1 MDNVISRQAAID
13 VAIQSIMDWDG
24 MFIQDANCRIS
35 NAINELPS
43 AEPNP
48 FCALADRSCPFQGK
62 EFVWC
67 LTCPH
72 ISEEDR
78 TLVKK
83 AVEPK
88 TGRWVGIKEYCD
100 HLNEEAAKKGKSTRY
115 MPSGMHIGVYCD
127 QCWKVNE
134 KSAAYCPNCGADMR
148 GEQDENR

>member
-1 MDNVISRQAAID
+1 MAKGTDRSEGTRSMKDDYISRQAAID
-13 VAIQSIMDWDG
+13 AIKKINAHGNADR
-24 MFIQDANCRIS
+24 ANGLGLAE
-35 NAINELPS
+35 NAIILLPS

-62 EFVWC
+62 EFAWC

-88 TGRWVGIKEYCD
+88 TGRWILAGEQWQEDVDNGNYCFVCS
-100 HLNEEAAKKGKSTRY
+100 ECGKTDVHSKAVTV
-115 MPSGMHIGVYCD
+115 PYC
-127 QCWKVNE
+127 W
-134 KSAAYCPNCGADMR
+134 YCGAKMEGDK
-148 GEQDENR
+148 E